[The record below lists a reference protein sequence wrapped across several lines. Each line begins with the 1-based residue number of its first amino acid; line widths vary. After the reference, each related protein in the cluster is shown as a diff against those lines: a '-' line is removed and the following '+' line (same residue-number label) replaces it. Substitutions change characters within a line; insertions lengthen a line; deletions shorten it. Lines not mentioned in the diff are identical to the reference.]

1 MPPGDL
7 QFYISRYITCY
18 MKPDVIRELGYLALG
33 TRLKR
38 LGERLQAQTQV
49 LLEEAGVELP
59 ASHFPILA
67 ALDRL
72 GPLSVGEI
80 AEAVGMSQPGVTR
93 MLDKLQSDG
102 LVKSTAASSDRRVR
116 TIGLAAAG
124 EKLVASSKRRV
135 WPRVESAVAD
145 ACRGRAESLLPAL
158 AALEESLLE
167 TPLNMRAAEKPRA
180 RA

>member
-1 MPPGDL
+1 
-7 QFYISRYITCY
+7 
-18 MKPDVIRELGYLALG
+18 MKPDVVRELGHLALG

-49 LLEEAGVELP
+49 LLEAAGVELP

-67 ALDRL
+67 TLDRL

-93 MLDKLQSDG
+93 MLDKLQADG
-102 LVKSTAASSDRRVR
+102 LVKSTAAAGDRRVR

-124 EKLVASSKRRV
+124 EKLVASSKRTV
-135 WPRVESAVAD
+135 WPRIESAVAD
-145 ACRGRAESLLPAL
+145 ACKGRGESLLPAL
-158 AALEESLLE
+158 AALEESLLDAS
-167 TPLNMRAAEKPRA
+167 LNVRADRLRTGEKSRA
-180 RA
+180 RT

>member
-1 MPPGDL
+1 V
-7 QFYISRYITCY
+7 
-18 MKPDVIRELGYLALG
+18 KPDIVSELGYLTLG

-49 LLEEAGVELP
+49 LLGEAGVELP

-72 GPLSVGEI
+72 GQLSVGDI

-102 LVKSTAASSDRRVR
+102 WVKSTAALRDRRVR
-116 TIGLAAAG
+116 TIGLTAAG
-124 EKLVASSKRRV
+124 EKLVASSKRKV
-135 WPRVESAVAD
+135 WPRIESAVAD
-145 ACRGRAESLLPAL
+145 ACSGRAESLLPAL
-158 AALEESLLE
+158 AALEESLLD
-167 TPLNMRAAEKPRA
+167 TPLNVRATEKTRA

>member
-1 MPPGDL
+1 
-7 QFYISRYITCY
+7 
-18 MKPDVIRELGYLALG
+18 MKRDVVEELGHLALG

-49 LLEEAGVELP
+49 LLEEAGIGLP

-67 ALDRL
+67 GLDRL

-80 AEAVGMSQPGVTR
+80 AEAVGVSQPGVTR

-102 LVKSTAASSDRRVR
+102 LVKSSAAAGDKRVR
-116 TIGLAAAG
+116 TIALTAAG
-124 EKLVASSKRRV
+124 EKLVASSKRIV
-135 WPRVESAVAD
+135 WPRIESAVAD
-145 ACRGRAESLLPAL
+145 ACKGGAESLLPAL
-158 AALEESLLE
+158 AALEESLRNV
-167 TPLNMRAAEKPRA
+167 PLSVRAGEKTRA